1 MAIDFFKELSK
12 IVYVSDRDDAYNVK
26 VAANILKRIQVTLE
40 GKFHRS
46 FYYPYDIKEGETPE
60 IIAFNY
66 YGSPKYH
73 WIVLLANDM
82 VDPHWDWPM
91 NRNQFEQYITEKY
104 GSLSSAIATISHHE
118 TLEIRADEDGYGYSA
133 GDILLDGGIPCNS
146 NFTYSVTGKEFQS
159 IDCVKTV
166 YQYDYEEN
174 LNEKKRTIRLIDK
187 RYLPV
192 IVEQFKTLVKDQ

>member
-26 VAANILKRIQVTLE
+26 VATNILKRIQVTLE

-60 IIAFNY
+60 IIAYKY

-73 WIVLLANDM
+73 WLILLANDM

-91 NRNQFEQYITEKY
+91 DRNQFEQYVAEKY
-104 GSLSSAIATISHHE
+104 GSLPSAVSTIAYHE
-118 TLEIRADEDGYGYSA
+118 TLEQRAAVDAYGYTE
-133 GDILLDGGIPCNS
+133 GDILLDGGIQCNS
-146 NFTYSVTGKEFQS
+146 NFTYSSAGETFES
-159 IDCVKTV
+159 IDCVKAV
-166 YQYDYEEN
+166 YQYQYEED
-174 LNEKKRTIRLIDK
+174 LNEKKRTIRVIDK
-187 RYLPV
+187 QYLTV
-192 IVEQFKTLVKDQ
+192 ILEQFRTLVKDS